1 MVIPVDEESFNLIT
15 KSSKKI
21 VEFVNGLKEDDKLIS
36 AVKSIPNMD
45 SYLDGGEVAPIL
57 IAMSA
62 QDIVSCLDALFGD
75 VKLTTTGGIGLY
87 TFFSQLNNNESSY
100 LSYIHLALGGVED
113 EISDKIS
120 LFRHWG
126 LNATTDEFVN
136 VPYGDLTFTSNA
148 IGTAKVD
155 EKGIVT
161 GVAQGETTITV
172 EYKVGEEVKL
182 TKTANVEVTT
192 KA

>member
-1 MVIPVDEESFNLIT
+1 
-15 KSSKKI
+15 
-21 VEFVNGLKEDDKLIS
+21 
-36 AVKSIPNMD
+36 MD

-113 EISDKIS
+113 EISDKIKKIQERRS
-120 LFRHWG
+120 L
-126 LNATTDEFVN
+126 
-136 VPYGDLTFTSNA
+136 
-148 IGTAKVD
+148 
-155 EKGIVT
+155 
-161 GVAQGETTITV
+161 
-172 EYKVGEEVKL
+172 YKQLYSIRKSS
-182 TKTANVEVTT
+182 K
-192 KA
+192 